1 MFKLS
6 QRGVSLFL
14 TIIMLSIILTIV
26 FGLSAILIS
35 QIRTIQKMGYSV
47 VSFYVADTETEKALE
62 PVLEYIKT
70 EVGGGDGSFPVGF
83 DFEGNIDIDGN
94 TAEYVITIYCCDN
107 ADTGCWFKQDGKEC
121 PNPLVEDPED
131 ECEAT
136 FFCIE
141 TFGEYSGTKRA
152 IKTRIF
158 PVPIP

>member
-14 TIIMLSIILTIV
+14 TIIMLSIILAIV

-47 VSFYVADTETEKALE
+47 VAFYAADTGTEKALE
-62 PVLEYIKT
+62 PVLEYIVT
-70 EVGGGDGSFPVGF
+70 EVGGGSGIFPDF
-83 DFEGNIDIDGN
+83 DFSGIIDINGN
-94 TAEYVITIYCCDN
+94 TADYEITIYCCNSN
-107 ADTGCWFKQDGKEC
+107 ADGCWFKQDEKEC
-121 PNPLVEDPED
+121 PNSLTEDL

-141 TFGEYSGTKRA
+141 TLGEYGSTKRA
-152 IKTRIF
+152 IKTRVF
-158 PVPIP
+158 PVPVP